1 MLTPVDIENKE
12 FTKAFRG
19 YDVYEVEEFMK
30 SLVADYEKL
39 YRENGELKEKN
50 ALLNDAIGN
59 YKGME
64 ETMQNAILV
73 AQRTAEDI
81 KQNAYERSETI
92 VKDAERRAAEAVNN
106 ANRSISHLE
115 KTYLSMQQEMNG
127 FKAKMSALL
136 STYMQLL
143 SELPEQAVTQGR
155 MQPAAPAEPIS
166 YAAPAETPVEAPA
179 KAPVDVAAAKPTP
192 APADEPDQ
200 EDTNTFTLPL
210 VTPPTAQE
218 TPAPPQT
225 AAPLES
231 SGFRTERKLNPV
243 VEELL
248 KKKKEE
254 QQREEVRQT
263 AEPDVKDKEP
273 QPEETFSV
281 TKDTIQKESKTV
293 MSEINVEDLQTYD
306 VFKDDTI

>member
-19 YDVYEVEEFMK
+19 YDIYEVEEFMK

-50 ALLNDAIGN
+50 TMLNEAIAS

-92 VKDAERRAAEAVNN
+92 VKDAERRAAEAINS
-106 ANRSISHLE
+106 ANRSIGHLE
-115 KTYLSMQQEMNG
+115 KSYLNMQREMNG

-143 SELPEQAVTQGR
+143 SELPENAMPTAS
-155 MQPAAPAEPIS
+155 AAPAQEIPVPEPTS
-166 YAAPAETPVEAPA
+166 QPASEPVENLD
-179 KAPVDVAAAKPTP
+179 K
-192 APADEPDQ
+192 
-200 EDTNTFTLPL
+200 EDTNTFKLPIIDEEKKPEAASPVQKPAEP
-210 VTPPTAQE
+210 VTGF
-218 TPAPPQT
+218 
-225 AAPLES
+225 S
-231 SGFRTERKLNPV
+231 SERKLNPV

-248 KKKKEE
+248 KKKREE
-254 QQREEVRQT
+254 QQQSEQPVT
-263 AEPDVKDKEP
+263 P
-273 QPEETFSV
+273 QAQQPFSV
-281 TKDTIQKESKTV
+281 TKETIQKEPKATV
-293 MSEINVEDLQTYD
+293 SEINVEDLKAFD
-306 VFKDDTI
+306 VFKDDTL